1 MKNKY
6 KVLITSCWCLLLV
19 CCLIKLLG
27 ANIFLASTDN
37 VRFIEL
43 CGLIDNSFIKYIL
56 YFIVNVTS
64 TSIYFMA
71 VLKET
76 RPNIKWLI
84 PYSIYSIFKLV
95 FNQLDVLFFIGD
107 FAFTIGLPI
116 IICKDKWK
124 RVLCGVVL
132 NLCFQLISQFVKLDN
147 FTMFDENTLIGIIL
161 MIDYYIMLILYWLY
175 SIKDKDKK
183 GVERQWA

>member
-6 KVLITSCWCLLLV
+6 KVLIISCWSLLLV

-76 RPNIKWLI
+76 KPNIKWLI
-84 PYSIYSIFKLV
+84 PYSVYSIFKLI
-95 FNQLDVLFFIGD
+95 FNELDVLFFIGD
-107 FAFTIGLPI
+107 VPFMIALPI
-116 IICKDKWK
+116 LLDKKKWK
-124 RVLCGVVL
+124 RILIGFGL
-132 NLCFQLISQFVKLDN
+132 NLGFQLISQFVKLDN
-147 FTMFDENTLIGIIL
+147 FTMFDENTLMVIIL

-183 GVERQWA
+183 GVE